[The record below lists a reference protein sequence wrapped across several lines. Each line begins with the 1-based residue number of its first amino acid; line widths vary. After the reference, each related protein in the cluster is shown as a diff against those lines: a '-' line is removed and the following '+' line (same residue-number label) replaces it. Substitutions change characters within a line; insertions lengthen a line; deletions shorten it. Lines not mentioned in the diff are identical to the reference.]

1 LGKVYKLGNTKL
13 LNRNNNKIRSMKIM
27 ELTTKIDSPNSNS
40 KSLRSVIPREIINFL
55 NLEKGDSLNWVVE
68 AEDND
73 FKISLKK
80 SE

>member
-1 LGKVYKLGNTKL
+1 
-13 LNRNNNKIRSMKIM
+13 M